1 MEEKYPEQY
10 FEHFMAIF
18 NENLTEEALKDHLGL
33 ANAMEGLE
41 YIKGLKE
48 ELQLIKL
55 NNDQQHF
62 IKKVREDGVKNFT
75 EHHFEI
81 LINEATLMI
90 EKRKS

>member
-10 FEHFMAIF
+10 FEHFMVMF
-18 NENLTEEALKDHLGL
+18 NENLTEKALKDHLGL

-48 ELQLIKL
+48 ELQLIIL
-55 NNDQQHF
+55 NNDQQHV
-62 IKKVREDGVKNFT
+62 IKMVRENGVESFT
-75 EHHFEI
+75 EQHFET
-81 LINEATLMI
+81 LINEAILMI